1 MHSRGAQSEL
11 GGEDCFGAIDEEER
25 SLPGG
30 AAWRSPIGPQH
41 GWQLVYPSLPVLS
54 EHVIGPGFEALQYLR
69 VGALDLP
76 VTPRMS
82 DGSEAK
88 LDAEIFA
95 IVPEQGTSELGAVVG
110 DDPIGDAKAAS
121 DAADKLERRVFGHL
135 DDWDRLRPLGEF
147 VDSDI

>member
-1 MHSRGAQSEL
+1 
-11 GGEDCFGAIDEEER
+11 
-25 SLPGG
+25 
-30 AAWRSPIGPQH
+30 
-41 GWQLVYPSLPVLS
+41 
-54 EHVIGPGFEALQYLR
+54 
-69 VGALDLP
+69 
-76 VTPRMS
+76 MS

-110 DDPIGDAKAAS
+110 DDPIGDTKAAS